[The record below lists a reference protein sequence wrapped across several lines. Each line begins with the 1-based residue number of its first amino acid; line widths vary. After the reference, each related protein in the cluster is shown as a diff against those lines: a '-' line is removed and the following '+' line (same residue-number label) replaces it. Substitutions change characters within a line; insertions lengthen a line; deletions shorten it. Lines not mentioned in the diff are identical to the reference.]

1 MNPTRKAYNRFRLC
15 AFFIGFSSDSLDKTI
30 INHRLKRQTSNRLNL
45 AHGLYPGNLKKFA

>member
-1 MNPTRKAYNRFRLC
+1 MR
-15 AFFIGFSSDSLDKTI
+15 FFIGFSSDSLDKTI